1 MKNKKSRSTPRRS
14 EVKAGPPRHSTLA
27 PAPVPFMRN
36 FEDAAALFEQ
46 SKDPFYLAAFLIQ
59 CWLGDLVQRS
69 AAQYAENKNPKDR
82 SLQSGEAWRSL
93 REFFTLPADDPEGK
107 SVECRVSSRT
117 MLLS

>member
-1 MKNKKSRSTPRRS
+1 MKNNDPNPISAFQNFSVSAFDKD
-14 EVKAGPPRHSTLA
+14 L
-27 PAPVPFMRN
+27 PFMRN

-69 AAQYAENKNPKDR
+69 AAQYSENKNPKDR

-93 REFFTLPADDPEGK
+93 REFFTLPLTVQKG
-107 SVECRVSSRT
+107 RVSSVEYQVGP
-117 MLLS
+117 